1 MYLCIKICEA
11 IKRLDPNY
19 NKISHVMRDQIIKNL
34 LVAYAPWSQNLEF
47 EDSMSCEL
55 IKFKMNIKIKLSIL
69 Y

>member
-47 EDSMSCEL
+47 EDSM
-55 IKFKMNIKIKLSIL
+55 
-69 Y
+69 